1 MDIFDREWCNLFVWT
16 VNGSSVFHIKRD
28 REYWCVCFQALAE
41 FWWSHV
47 VPAKHALAGSEPDL
61 SAIFRYGLNVLSLKR
76 LSMFLHCRRLSC
88 CLFLLAGNAPGQCQ
102 SCQANMQLFNHL
114 SIHYCPL
121 SDG

>member
-47 VPAKHALAGSEPDL
+47 VPAKNALAGSEPDL
-61 SAIFRYGLNVLSLKR
+61 AAIFRYGLNVSSLQS
-76 LSMFLHCRRLSC
+76 LAVFFGLWQSI
-88 CLFLLAGNAPGQCQ
+88 LLLVLVGWKCTSAMPVLPSEHAACQ
-102 SCQANMQLFNHL
+102 PHVKT
-114 SIHYCPL
+114 
-121 SDG
+121 